1 MATLKQRLHRY
12 NGSSYDTVHFETDSS
27 LVLRPDGTTVEGSLP
42 EVQASDDA
50 PETLASG
57 KILVGTSKVFIG
69 INNLPYEVATSAAN
83 EEIDVEPSVAS
94 NPTYNGSSRSPS
106 WNNYDS
112 TKLTISGDTS
122 ATNQGT
128 YTVGFT
134 PKKGY
139 VWASTLDRRIVYKT
153 WTLNPATPTITAPT
167 AKTLTYTGSSQ
178 TLVNAGSTTFGT
190 LLYAVVTAGS
200 SAPASSAYVSS
211 LPSAINAGSYDI
223 YCRVDADAT
232 NGNWT
237 AVAAAKKCT
246 VTISKAANTMSL
258 SKTSI
263 TLNSTTKSTTFTISG
278 NYDGTL
284 SVSSDNTS
292 VVTVSRSG
300 STVTVS
306 SVNDTNGTATV
317 TVSASG
323 GNYTA
328 ASKTCS
334 VTCSFIEDGEYG
346 SKVISGTK
354 TKGSTVKFDGIE
366 WIVANV
372 SGSTYTLMKKVIS
385 EKGTFGSSTTYSG
398 SNAASWCS
406 TFQNAMSANALSV
419 VNSKTKQSVT
429 AKVWLPL
436 KSDVQSWTDSNDPTS
451 NDWYT
456 MRKWTAGDSTDPT
469 SSYAY
474 WCCDPDNSSA
484 VWRISYNGYFG
495 YNTPSTAFGFRPCIE
510 VTQ

>member
-153 WTLNPATPTITAPT
+153 WTLNPTTPTITAPT

-190 LLYAVVTAGS
+190 LLYAMVTSGS

-306 SVNDTNGTATV
+306 SVNDTTGTATITV
-317 TVSASG
+317 TASG

-334 VTCSFIEDGEYG
+334 VTASFF
-346 SKVISGTK
+346 VNPISGTVSA
-354 TKGSTVKFDGIE
+354 GSTVTFAGKS
-366 WIVANV
+366 WIVQHVDGKYAYLASNGIVSTGAFASSNSNVYAN
-372 SGSTYTLMKKVIS
+372 SDILKTTCANYETTLGS
-385 EKGTFGSSTTYSG
+385 E
-398 SNAASWCS
+398 
-406 TFQNAMSANALSV
+406 AMSYC
-419 VNSKTKQSVT
+419 QSVT
-429 AKVWLPL
+429 VNGGTSKVFIPS
-436 KSDVQSWTDSNDPTS
+436 KAQYESDWDWPKASADNRKQTGGNSWYWTSTPYPSNS
-451 NDWYT
+451 INVWYVNNN
-456 MRKWTAGDSTDPT
+456 GDFYGY
-469 SSYAY
+469 YA
-474 WCCDPDNSSA
+474 NFT
-484 VWRISYNGYFG
+484 NG
-495 YNTPSTAFGFRPCIE
+495 GFRPA
-510 VTQ
+510 VKVQFQA